1 MLVVT
6 GRTGRTGGMPTGGG
20 DGDAVP
26 CGLKGPLLLLP
37 TLPNLAD
44 PPPPFWDEKRML
56 FGILPLKPGLDV
68 GSK

>member
-1 MLVVT
+1 MLVT

-20 DGDAVP
+20 DGDAV

-44 PPPPFWDEKRML
+44 PPPFWDEKRML
-56 FGILPLKPGLDV
+56 FGTLPLKPGLDV